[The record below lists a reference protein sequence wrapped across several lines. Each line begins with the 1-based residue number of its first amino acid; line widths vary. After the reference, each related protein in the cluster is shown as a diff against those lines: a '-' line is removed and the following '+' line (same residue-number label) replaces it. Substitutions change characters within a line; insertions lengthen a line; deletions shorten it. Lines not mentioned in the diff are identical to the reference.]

1 MAYEISLEG
10 KVAVVT
16 GGGGGIGSA
25 ISRTLAEAGASVVL
39 TYRQSR
45 EKTEALAES
54 LPGKDHL
61 AVQAT
66 VDESASLAGLAGK
79 IEERYGKLDIL
90 VNNAGITRQ
99 VDHDNLDDLDD
110 DLIDSIFRTNW
121 RGAFACIRA
130 LKALLSAG
138 EGGVVVN
145 ISSIAGRT
153 GIGSNVAYCASKAA
167 MDSMTRSLGRALAPQ
182 VRVVSVAPGWT
193 EGPMAARMDPEM
205 IQGQLDRIPM
215 GRLGKPEDAAN
226 AVLAAA
232 ALLTFTSG
240 SIIPVDGARPFI

>member
-1 MAYEISLEG
+1 MAYEISLKD

-16 GGGGGIGSA
+16 GGGGGIGSE

-39 TYRQSR
+39 TYRRSR
-45 EKTEALAES
+45 EKTEAVAAG
-54 LPGKDHL
+54 LPGENHL
-61 AVQAT
+61 AVQAP
-66 VDESASLAGLAGK
+66 VDDSESLSRLADE
-79 IEERYGKLDIL
+79 IEKKYGRLDIL

-99 VDHDNLDDLDD
+99 VDHEDLDGLDD

-130 LKALLSAG
+130 LKSLLAAG
-138 EGGVVVN
+138 DGGVVIN
-145 ISSIAGRT
+145 ISSIAGKT

-167 MDSMTRSLGRALAPQ
+167 MDSMTRSLGRALAPKI
-182 VRVVSVAPGWT
+182 RVVSVAPGWT
-193 EGPMAARMDPEM
+193 DGPLARRMDPAM

-215 GRLGKPEDAAN
+215 GRLGKPEDAAK

-232 ALLTFTSG
+232 ALLPFSSG
-240 SIIPVDGARPFI
+240 SVIPVDGARPFI

>member
-1 MAYEISLEG
+1 MAYEITLKD

-16 GGGGGIGSA
+16 GGGGGIGSE
-25 ISRTLAEAGASVVL
+25 ICRTLAEAGASVVL
-39 TYRQSR
+39 TYRRSKEQA
-45 EKTEALAES
+45 EEVAAGLAE
-54 LPGKDHL
+54 GNHL
-61 AVQAT
+61 VVQAP
-66 VDESASLAGLAGK
+66 VDESASVERLAEE
-79 IEERYGKLDIL
+79 IEKKYGKLDIL

-110 DLIDSIFRTNW
+110 ELIDSIFRTNW

-130 LKALLSAG
+130 LKRLLSAG
-138 EGGVVVN
+138 DGGVVIN

-167 MDSMTRSLGRALAPQ
+167 MDSMTRSLGRALAPKI
-182 VRVVSVAPGWT
+182 RVVSVAPGWT
-193 EGPMAARMDPEM
+193 DGPMARRMDPAM

-215 GRLGKPEDAAN
+215 GRLGKPEDTAK
-226 AVLAAA
+226 AVLAAS
-232 ALLTFTSG
+232 ALLTYTSG